1 MLAPNGVEF
10 ITVDTASNG
19 LSARVLEA
27 PQRPVL
33 TYQFVVGL
41 GRTNGFWFFIM
52 VSPLGEEFL
61 MSLLIRLPQK
71 LFWATLSIFGFK
83 KPEPPSRLINPPPD
97 PRFEH
102 PAYKNIPD
110 EIRRVISDP
119 SILRNPPYQEGYYGL
134 IAGEFCMY
142 EFQSRLLSK
151 IKGQA
156 GLTPEDYKA
165 YLKPMLVNYAELVHL
180 LPASENHHHNTPGGL
195 LRHGLESAAF
205 MLDWMV
211 LSKFD
216 HELTPGQASMRLRRW
231 YVAGI
236 VAALY
241 HDAGKPLSDVEVMSF
256 DGSIKWYMGTDTIHE
271 WSVKNNLPRY
281 FINWVRNRHNNHT
294 VQSTAL
300 VANYTSPELRLWLI
314 QGGQDIWAALL
325 NAVAGQP
332 GPLTD
337 AVRVADSRS
346 VKADRERGAATGGN
360 TSTGVPVQRL
370 CIDAMRQ
377 LVDNGTWTFN
387 QAGSRLWQSSQGLFL
402 AWSTGSNDIIHEIEK
417 YKVGGFPRSENT
429 LLAAMADYEILEK
442 TPNGSL
448 IWFVSPH
455 PLFKNGKTPSIRCIK
470 LKNPSGIFP
479 FLDGLISPVSVTIG
493 RDDNA
498 KDFLTK
504 EDAIARK
511 EQEKNGAQKD
521 LFSRPGLPASEQL
534 GKDKGK
540 SRTQKLAEER
550 TGVSLPADLEARV
563 QRLQTVE
570 QEVPPP
576 PEPKQKPDDHS
587 DEIDDDALAAM
598 LHEINGTTPESAP
611 KPAQAGEPAAEKAP
625 DEKLKL
631 TASDLLCK
639 KPKPVDKGRSDKPKD
654 RSAAQKSAPDSFAVP
669 TKLKS
674 LLTEQD
680 RKLLQANPDL
690 GSRLLRMFEGARPV
704 REVRNRAFIP
714 LDGDIGLDDLASID
728 RAGWL
733 SRDFTNPE
741 GQATCKHLGKQG
753 LLAST
758 QLSLVLCRLTGA
770 DWHPKC
776 LQALPAE
783 QQGQIAYLARTF
795 RAAAVPEPSHG
806 PRVWSL
812 PFWVRDRLVR
822 DGQLDPQTAEDA
834 ICYGLEGIRVGRVR
848 KYFFEGD

>member
-1 MLAPNGVEF
+1 
-10 ITVDTASNG
+10 
-19 LSARVLEA
+19 
-27 PQRPVL
+27 
-33 TYQFVVGL
+33 
-41 GRTNGFWFFIM
+41 
-52 VSPLGEEFL
+52 
-61 MSLLIRLPQK
+61 MSLLVRLPHK
-71 LFWATLSIFGFK
+71 LFWGILSIFGLK
-83 KPEPPSRLINPPPD
+83 KPEYRSRLINPPPD

-142 EFQSRLLSK
+142 EFQSRLVSK

-231 YVAGI
+231 YTAGI
-236 VAALY
+236 IAALF
-241 HDAGKPLSDVEVMSF
+241 HDAGKPLSDVQVTSF
-256 DGSIKWYMGTDTIHE
+256 DGTIKWHMGTKTIHE
-271 WSVKNNLPRY
+271 WSVANNLSRY
-281 FINWVRNRHNNHT
+281 FINWVRNRHNNHI
-294 VQSTAL
+294 VQSSDLLSHYAS
-300 VANYTSPELRLWLI
+300 AELREWLLE
-314 QGGQDIWAALL
+314 GGQDIWAALL

-370 CIDAMRQ
+370 CVDAMRQ

-402 AWSTGSNDIIHEIEK
+402 AWSTGSDDIIQLVVKDKI
-417 YKVGGFPRSENT
+417 GGFPRSENT
-429 LLAAMADYEILEK
+429 LLAAMADYEMLEK

-448 IWFVSPH
+448 IWFVAPQ
-455 PLFKNGKTPSIRCIK
+455 PLFKNGKTPSIRCVK
-470 LKNPSGIFP
+470 LKNPSALFP
-479 FLDGLISPVSVTIG
+479 FLDGTISPVSVTIG

-511 EQEKNGAQKD
+511 EQEKNGAQED

-611 KPAQAGEPAAEKAP
+611 KPAQASEPAAEEAP
-625 DEKLKL
+625 VEKL
-631 TASDLLCK
+631 TCSDLLNQKPVRVDRTKTEKAK
-639 KPKPVDKGRSDKPKD
+639 KPQGLPQPGTPALVV
-654 RSAAQKSAPDSFAVP
+654 SAKFQNQ
-669 TKLKS
+669 
-674 LLTEQD
+674 LTAQD
-680 RKLLQANPDL
+680 RQVLGANPQLANKLLEAIASNPQI
-690 GSRLLRMFEGARPV
+690 

-714 LDGDIGLDDLASID
+714 LIGGLSLSDLPALES
-728 RAGWL
+728 AGWL
-733 SRDFTNPE
+733 WSDFTTAENR
-741 GQATCKHLGKQG
+741 ATCMHLGKLG
-753 LLAST
+753 FLVSP
-758 QLSLVLCRLTGA
+758 QLSLICCHLTA
-770 DWHPKC
+770 ANWHPKC
-776 LQALPAE
+776 LEILPAE
-783 QQGQIAYLARTF
+783 RQERIASLARSL
-795 RAAAVPEPSHG
+795 RVAAIPEPSHG
-806 PRVWSL
+806 PRVRSISYWL
-812 PFWVRDRLVR
+812 RDRLAR
-822 DGQLDPQTAEDA
+822 DGQLDPQMVDDA
-834 ICYGLEGIRVGRVR
+834 ICYGLEGVQVGRVR
-848 KYFFEGD
+848 KFFFEGC